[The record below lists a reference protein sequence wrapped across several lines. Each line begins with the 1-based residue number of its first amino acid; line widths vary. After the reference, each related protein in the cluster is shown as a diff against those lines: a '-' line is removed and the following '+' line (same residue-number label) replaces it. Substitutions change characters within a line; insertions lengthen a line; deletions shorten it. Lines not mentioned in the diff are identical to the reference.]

1 MAGAVFATDP
11 MRTKM
16 SQISSLFEVAESF
29 LGGVELKVAVPEFVD
44 NLLLAATKDSKLA
57 MIFECPKPTGD
68 AKVDALLAAI
78 ARHIAIQYRLE
89 DLPGWVRSDDRILAE
104 PWFTSKPTS
113 MAMQLKLVTGSP
125 PAFRLHNIFP
135 GDLSLDRA
143 A

>member
-1 MAGAVFATDP
+1 
-11 MRTKM
+11 M
-16 SQISSLFEVAESF
+16 SRILSLSEVAERY
-29 LGGVELKVAVPEFVD
+29 LDGVELKVAIPEFVD
-44 NLLLAATKDSKLA
+44 NLLLAETKESKLA
-57 MIFECPKPTGD
+57 MILECPKSTGA

-78 ARHIAIQYRLE
+78 ARHIAIQYRLQ

-113 MAMQLKLVTGSP
+113 VAMQLRLVTGSP